1 MSDSI
6 FCQMDFWALVI
17 SAVTM
22 FGGVCGYLR
31 HDRKL
36 KEQERR
42 INEYQLKQIE
52 KEDIESKKAAIRGII
67 IKEPKGRRTLKIKNS
82 GRATARNIRVE
93 GLNVEGVRLLRKDI
107 FPYEL
112 MTPQDYA
119 ELLILLTCNCPS
131 TIKLKYIWDDEFGDN
146 NEFEQVLTI

>member
-1 MSDSI
+1 MELYSLIISVL
-6 FCQMDFWALVI
+6 ALIASVF
-17 SAVTM
+17 T
-22 FGGVCGYLR
+22 YLR
-31 HDRKL
+31 HDKKL

-52 KEDIESKKAAIRGII
+52 KEDLESKKAAIRGNIV
-67 IKEPKGRRTLKIKNS
+67 KGLKGGRTLKVYNS
-82 GRATARNIRVE
+82 GRATARNIRIE
-93 GLNVEGVRLLRKDI
+93 GLDVNGLIHRADKL

-112 MTPQDYA
+112 MNPQDYT
-119 ELLILLTCNCPS
+119 ELTMHLTYGCPS

>member
-1 MSDSI
+1 MELYS
-6 FCQMDFWALVI
+6 LVI
-17 SAVTM
+17 SVLALIASVFT
-22 FGGVCGYLR
+22 YLR
-31 HDRKL
+31 HDKKL

-52 KEDIESKKAAIRGII
+52 KEDLESKKAAIRGNIV
-67 IKEPKGRRTLKIKNS
+67 KGLKGGRTLKVYNS

-93 GLNVEGVRLLRKDI
+93 GLDINGIFYMRRDI

-112 MTPQDYA
+112 MNPQDYT
-119 ELLILLTCNCPS
+119 ELTMHLTCGCPS

>member
-1 MSDSI
+1 MELYSLIISVL
-6 FCQMDFWALVI
+6 ALIASVF
-17 SAVTM
+17 T
-22 FGGVCGYLR
+22 YLR
-31 HDRKL
+31 HDKKL

-52 KEDIESKKAAIRGII
+52 KENLENKKAAIRGNIV
-67 IKEPKGRRTLKIKNS
+67 KGLKGGRTLKVYNS

-93 GLNVEGVRLLRKDI
+93 GLNVNGIFYMRRDI

-112 MTPQDYA
+112 MNPQDYT
-119 ELLILLTCNCPS
+119 ELTMHLTYGCPS

>member
-1 MSDSI
+1 MDWSLLLSI
-6 FCQMDFWALVI
+6 LALIASVF
-17 SAVTM
+17 TY
-22 FGGVCGYLR
+22 FK
-31 HDRKL
+31 HDKKL
-36 KEQERR
+36 KEQERK

-52 KEDIESKKAAIRGII
+52 QENLESKKAAIRGNIV
-67 IKEPKGRRTLKIKNS
+67 KGLKGGRTLKVYNS

-93 GLNVEGVRLLRKDI
+93 GLDVNGIFYMRRDI

-112 MTPQDYA
+112 MNPQDYT
-119 ELLILLTCNCPS
+119 ELTMHLTCGCPS